1 VYQIRKNIKEQI
13 EGKEATSLFD
23 MPTPDSV
30 NTHDVQNYVVAD
42 IDESEGENNMA
53 VDGTMVGEGQLAA
66 IPEVSL
72 AKSASQWSKC
82 QAGDTVEDS
91 LERATKLKAHRNEA
105 DKLPDHLTLS
115 ISDSC
120 IQTNLGG
127 VGILIGQDRGSIDA
141 LVASLREATDSVHVN
156 SCDRRTIVL
165 ENEFLEFKQEEE
177 LDKII
182 LNQLCGEIMEEVM
195 DLGECTDD
203 TLIAPGFQDQ

>member
-53 VDGTMVGEGQLAA
+53 VDGTMVGEGQLAT
-66 IPEVSL
+66 IPEASL

-156 SCDRRTIVL
+156 S
-165 ENEFLEFKQEEE
+165 
-177 LDKII
+177 
-182 LNQLCGEIMEEVM
+182 
-195 DLGECTDD
+195 
-203 TLIAPGFQDQ
+203 